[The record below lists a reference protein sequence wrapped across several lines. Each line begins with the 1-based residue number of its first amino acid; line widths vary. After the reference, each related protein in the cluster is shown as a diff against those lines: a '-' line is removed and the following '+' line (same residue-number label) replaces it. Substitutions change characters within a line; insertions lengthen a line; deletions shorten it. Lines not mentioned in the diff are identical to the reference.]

1 METMT
6 NRSVVLRSR
15 PTDVPQLENFGIADG
30 EVPEPGP
37 GQMLVRNLCLG
48 VEAGMRTRLNEE
60 VTYIPPIGI
69 GEPLESPTLSQV
81 VRSENPAYQEGEILV
96 GMAPWAEYA
105 LLSDQ
110 TMLLERVHPAEGTPL
125 SYYIGALGSSGM
137 TAYVGM
143 HAVGDPQPG
152 ETVVVSAAAGAVGSV
167 AGQIARIR
175 GCRVVG
181 LVGSADKAST
191 LTDRLGFDAAVNYRE
206 VDDLAQAVNEACPDG
221 VDVFFDNVG
230 GPTLDAM
237 LMCMKPRVM
246 PTDRRARIA
255 CCGMVAGYNKDEP
268 LPILNMWEVV
278 ARQIR
283 IEGFLVWTYPE
294 LHARAREELEGWVRS
309 GELVVLENVSRGLD
323 EAAGALCR
331 LMSGATT
338 GKTVVSLDGGDA

>member
-1 METMT
+1 MI

-15 PTDVPQLENFGIADG
+15 PTDVPQLENFAIAEN
-30 EVPEPGP
+30 EVPEPGR
-37 GQMLVRNLCLG
+37 GQMLVRNLYLG
-48 VEAGMRTRLNEE
+48 VEAGIRTRLNDE
-60 VTYIPPIGI
+60 VTYIPPIGL
-69 GEPLESPTLSQV
+69 GEPIESPTLSEV
-81 VRSENPAYQEGEILV
+81 VRSEHPDFKEGEILV
-96 GMAPWAEYA
+96 GMAPWSEFA
-105 LLSDQ
+105 LLSEE
-110 TMLLERVHPAEGTPL
+110 TMLLERVQPAEGTPL
-125 SYYIGALGSSGM
+125 SHHIGALGSSGV

-143 HAVGDPQPG
+143 HAVGDLQPG

-181 LVGSADKAST
+181 LVGSADKAAV
-191 LTDRLGFDAAVNYRE
+191 LTDQLGFDAAVNYRE
-206 VDDLAQAVNEACPDG
+206 TNDLAQAVSEVCPDG

-237 LMCMKPRVM
+237 LMCMKPRAL
-246 PTDRRARIA
+246 PSDRRARIA
-255 CCGMVAGYNKDEP
+255 ACGMVAAYNEDGP
-268 LPILNMWEVV
+268 LPILNLWEVI

-283 IEGFLVWTYPE
+283 LEGFLMWTFPE
-294 LHARAREELEGWVRS
+294 LHARAHEDLEGWVRS

-338 GKTVVSLDGGDA
+338 GKTVVALDAPAD